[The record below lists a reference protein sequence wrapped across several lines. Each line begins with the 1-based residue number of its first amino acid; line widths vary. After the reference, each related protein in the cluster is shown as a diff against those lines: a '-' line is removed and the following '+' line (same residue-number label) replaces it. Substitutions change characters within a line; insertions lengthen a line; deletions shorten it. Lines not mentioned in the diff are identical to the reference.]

1 MLRALE
7 LLHYGNR
14 FRDELFVIAVP
25 ENARLGDLT
34 LDLRLLS
41 AAQIWTLLVVVP
53 SPSVEQEVEQLSQR
67 GLALAYLPASSVG
80 QHREFVQ
87 EELALG
93 HIPVVGVPIASS
105 GHSTSGRKPRF
116 EEELLWKTA
125 THWGGKLQAKKIF
138 FLSQFR
144 GVEFGKRLAYQLTP
158 AEIERLIA
166 GNEETS
172 VGADR
177 LNFLLEENVSTG
189 ISLVVV
195 EAKAGRLFLEVFTH
209 RGKGT
214 LITRHYPDEIRRGR
228 LGDVTELS
236 LLMRPS
242 ILAGLILPTTDDEIA
257 TNISSYFLYTVN
269 DALVACTRLIDYG
282 DSSELAKFCT
292 LPRYQ
297 GKGRARDLTRRM
309 IEEGRAQRK
318 KFVFA
323 LSVSPKMWEFF
334 TELGFREVPRES
346 LPDSWKAKY
355 DFTRPS
361 KAFRLDLE

>member
-1 MLRALE
+1 M
-7 LLHYGNR
+7 
-14 FRDELFVIAVP
+14 
-25 ENARLGDLT
+25 
-34 LDLRLLS
+34 
-41 AAQIWTLLVVVP
+41 
-53 SPSVEQEVEQLSQR
+53 
-67 GLALAYLPASSVG
+67 
-80 QHREFVQ
+80 
-87 EELALG
+87 
-93 HIPVVGVPIASS
+93 ASS

-144 GVEFGKRLAYQLTP
+144 GVEVGKRLVYQLTP

-242 ILAGLILPTTDDEIA
+242 ILAGVILPTTDDEIA

-334 TELGFREVPRES
+334 TELGFREVPRET
-346 LPDSWKAKY
+346 LPESWKEKY